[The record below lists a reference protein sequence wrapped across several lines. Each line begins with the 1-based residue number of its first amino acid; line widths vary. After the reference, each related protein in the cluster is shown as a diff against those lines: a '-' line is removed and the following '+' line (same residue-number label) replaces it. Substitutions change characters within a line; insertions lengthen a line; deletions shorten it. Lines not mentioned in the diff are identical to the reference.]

1 LMETCDMALKKA
13 YWLLN
18 NFVVECSSNS
28 YEEVMNPKSQD
39 S

>member
-1 LMETCDMALKKA
+1 MALRRA

-18 NFVVECSSNS
+18 NYVVERSSNS

>member
-1 LMETCDMALKKA
+1 MALRRF

-18 NFVVECSSNS
+18 DYVVEHYSNS

>member
-1 LMETCDMALKKA
+1 MALKKA
-13 YWLLN
+13 YLLLN
-18 NFVVECSSNS
+18 NSIVEHSSNS